1 MPQNAIY
8 FCVQPAVTFTII
20 LQNLLRQS
28 ILNQLVLFTCHH
40 MNKSGGFQVLDCNI
54 ISIIFKS
61 WGIVAASF
69 LRNTDSEEE
78 KVVMPSSV
86 YLSQNL
92 ICTKTKE
99 SESGRR
105 NGTIANLIRQP
116 AKIRISLFLKIAKN
130 QNPQY
135 KDLIYDNKMKQ
146 VMIILWAPKGNYNY
160 KFI

>member
-1 MPQNAIY
+1 
-8 FCVQPAVTFTII
+8 
-20 LQNLLRQS
+20 
-28 ILNQLVLFTCHH
+28 
-40 MNKSGGFQVLDCNI
+40 
-54 ISIIFKS
+54 
-61 WGIVAASF
+61 
-69 LRNTDSEEE
+69 
-78 KVVMPSSV
+78 MPSSV

-135 KDLIYDNKMKQ
+135 KDLIYDNKIKQ